1 MSKTVRKGKEKKKN
15 CKNLVA
21 VTKLKDVVAQ
31 ISLTNDLFSIQF
43 LFHVFVFVFV
53 FCFFL
58 SKDFFFLLERHYHLY
73 CCLANIW
80 TRQQ

>member
-31 ISLTNDLFSIQF
+31 MSLTNDLFSIQF
-43 LFHVFVFVFV
+43 LFHVFFLF
-53 FCFFL
+53 FFL